1 MPFRMILFRRVDL
14 STIEQQLS
22 DLKST
27 KFNTIVY
34 NVEILVVRLTLK
46 RKMYNGASLWIRRI

>member
-1 MPFRMILFRRVDL
+1 MPFWMILFRRVDL

-46 RKMYNGASLWIRRI
+46 RKMHNGASLWIRRI